1 MNKLNDQLK
10 ELIAT
15 FKSLRDPNNG
25 CAWDREQTFKSIA
38 SCSIEEA
45 YEVADAIEREDFQAL
60 KSELGD
66 LLFQVVFHAEM
77 ADEEGL
83 FDLTDVISELND
95 KLIRRHPHVFS
106 DKSAI
111 SASESLSIWEDIKAE
126 ERKNLKYDSLMDD
139 VPKNLPSLTRAKKLQ
154 KRAARVGFDWPS
166 SKEVMAKIQEEM
178 LELEIERKTDN
189 RENISEEIG
198 DILFTVVNLARKLK
212 VDPEEA
218 LRKTNKKFQDR
229 INGMEDDLRKRSKT
243 LNTQTLEELEHL
255 WQVQKNKNKF

>member
-83 FDLTDVISELND
+83 FNLTDVISELND

-111 SASESLSIWEDIKAE
+111 TAEDSLTIWEDIKAE

-139 VPKNLPSLTRAKKLQ
+139 VPRNLPSLTRAKKLQ

-166 SKEVMAKIQEEM
+166 SREVMAKIQEEI
-178 LELEIERKTDN
+178 LELEIERKADN

-198 DILFTVVNLARKLK
+198 DILFTLVNLTRHFNL
-212 VDPEEA
+212 DPEDIM
-218 LRKTNKKFQDR
+218 RKSNLKFESR
-229 INGMEDDLRKRSKT
+229 FRAMENHAKNNDLVLDKMS
-243 LNTQTLEELEHL
+243 LEELEEI
-255 WQVQKNKNKF
+255 WQKIK

>member
-111 SASESLSIWEDIKAE
+111 TASESLSIWEDIKAE

-166 SKEVMAKIQEEM
+166 SREVMAKIQEEM
-178 LELEIERKTDN
+178 LELEIERKADN

-198 DILFTVVNLARKLK
+198 DILFTLVNLARHFNL
-212 VDPEEA
+212 DPEDIM
-218 LRKTNKKFQDR
+218 RKSNLKFESR
-229 INGMEDDLRKRSKT
+229 FRAMENHAKNNNLVLDKMS
-243 LNTQTLEELEHL
+243 LEELEEI
-255 WQVQKNKNKF
+255 WQKIK

>member
-111 SASESLSIWEDIKAE
+111 TASESLTIWEDIKAE

-166 SKEVMAKIQEEM
+166 SREVMAKIQEEI
-178 LELEIERKTDN
+178 LELEIERKADN

-198 DILFTVVNLARKLK
+198 DILFTLVNLTRHFNL
-212 VDPEEA
+212 DPEDIMRKSNLKFENRFRAMENHAKENNVA
-218 LRKTNKKFQDR
+218 LDK
-229 INGMEDDLRKRSKT
+229 MS
-243 LNTQTLEELEHL
+243 LEELEEI
-255 WQVQKNKNKF
+255 WQKIK

>member
-83 FDLTDVISELND
+83 FDLADVISELND

-111 SASESLSIWEDIKAE
+111 TASESLTIWEDIKAE

-139 VPKNLPSLTRAKKLQ
+139 VPRNLPSLTRAKKLQ

-166 SKEVMAKIQEEM
+166 SREVMAKIQEEI
-178 LELEIERKTDN
+178 LELEIERKADN

-198 DILFTVVNLARKLK
+198 DILFTLVNLTRHFNL
-212 VDPEEA
+212 DPEDIMRKSNLKFENRFRAMENHAKDNNLA
-218 LRKTNKKFQDR
+218 LDKMSLK
-229 INGMEDDLRKRSKT
+229 E
-243 LNTQTLEELEHL
+243 LEEI
-255 WQVQKNKNKF
+255 WQKIK

>member
-1 MNKLNDQLK
+1 MNKLNEQLK

-15 FKSLRDPNNG
+15 FKTLRDPSSG

-45 YEVADAIEREDFQAL
+45 YEVADAIEREDFTAL
-60 KSELGD
+60 KAELGD

-77 ADEEGL
+77 ANEEGL
-83 FDLTDVISELND
+83 FDLTDVIAELND

-106 DKSAI
+106 NNNAI
-111 SASESLSIWEDIKAE
+111 SASESLTIWEDIKAE

-139 VPKNLPSLTRAKKLQ
+139 VPRNLPSLTRAKKLQ

-166 SKEVMAKIQEEM
+166 SKDVMAKIDEELQE
-178 LELEIERKTDN
+178 LKIELEADN

-198 DILFTVVNLARKLK
+198 DILFTLVNLTRHFDLEPEDIMRKSNLK
-212 VDPEEA
+212 FENRFRA
-218 LRKTNKKFQDR
+218 
-229 INGMEDDLRKRSKT
+229 MEDYAKDNNLALDTMS
-243 LNTQTLEELEHL
+243 LEELEEI
-255 WQVQKNKNKF
+255 WQKIK

>member
-111 SASESLSIWEDIKAE
+111 TATESLTIWEDIKAE

-166 SKEVMAKIQEEM
+166 SREVMAKIQEEM
-178 LELEIERKTDN
+178 LELEIERKADN

-198 DILFTVVNLARKLK
+198 DILFTLVNLTRHFNL
-212 VDPEEA
+212 DPEDIMRKSNLKFENRFRAMENHAKDNNLA
-218 LRKTNKKFQDR
+218 LDKMSLK
-229 INGMEDDLRKRSKT
+229 E
-243 LNTQTLEELEHL
+243 LEEI
-255 WQVQKNKNKF
+255 WQKIK